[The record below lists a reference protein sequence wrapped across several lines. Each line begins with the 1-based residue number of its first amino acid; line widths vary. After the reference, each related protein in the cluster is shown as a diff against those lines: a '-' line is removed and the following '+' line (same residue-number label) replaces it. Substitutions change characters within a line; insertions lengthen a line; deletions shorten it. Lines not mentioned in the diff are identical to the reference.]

1 MITTLLSSLS
11 IVLGWMG
18 NPAAL
23 AREQMMISLSAVFV
37 MFLILFGFIGA
48 ARGWAKEVLV
58 IASVVLALA
67 AIRLLEDLVG
77 LKRLI
82 GDDIKTQ
89 YYIRMAILTLLTF
102 FGYQS
107 PKVQRI
113 AKATEKRGIIAE
125 QVLGFIFGMLS
136 GYFVIGS
143 AWAFTAQAKYPLLA
157 DQLGGTEKEQI
168 IEAVDRLMGMLPP
181 VYLDQP
187 LKVFVVL
194 VITFIIVIVFFV

>member
-23 AREQMMISLSAVFV
+23 AKEQMMISLSAVFV